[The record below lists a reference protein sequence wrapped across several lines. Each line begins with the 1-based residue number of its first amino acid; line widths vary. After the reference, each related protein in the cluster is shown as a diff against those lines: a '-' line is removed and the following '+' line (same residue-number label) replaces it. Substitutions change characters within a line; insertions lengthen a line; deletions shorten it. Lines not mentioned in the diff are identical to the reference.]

1 MNMKLYM
8 VHVGYYDLEN
18 GEGIYESHKNFFVA
32 AQDPKEAKTKTFQL
46 EEFVNNKMHIDGI
59 KEISSVQGYEVNL
72 IKSDNTQ
79 DGEVIG
85 YDESKEL

>member
-32 AQDPKEAKTKTFQL
+32 AQDAKEAKAKTF
-46 EEFVNNKMHIDGI
+46 
-59 KEISSVQGYEVNL
+59 
-72 IKSDNTQ
+72 
-79 DGEVIG
+79 
-85 YDESKEL
+85 EL